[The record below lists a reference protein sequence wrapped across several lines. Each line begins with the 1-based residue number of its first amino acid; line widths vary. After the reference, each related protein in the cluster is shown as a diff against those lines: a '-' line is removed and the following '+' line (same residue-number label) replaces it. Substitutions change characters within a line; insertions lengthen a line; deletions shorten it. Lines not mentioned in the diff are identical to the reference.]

1 MIKQIKNY
9 FHFNEKDDLYL
20 YGFVLTGFWLFDMTT
35 DRSVWVL
42 LIPVLYCAY
51 STSKIF
57 IGMAVLSMLA
67 TSVIGFHNRNS
78 IYYLYLLITYICFF
92 RDMYF
97 LFKYQTNLLF
107 NVKHG
112 SKMGTIGRKRFL
124 IGLLLVSALSAAV
137 FVIFSI

>member
-57 IGMAVLSMLA
+57 VGMAVLSLLA

-107 NVKHG
+107 NVHHG
-112 SKMGTIGRKRFL
+112 SKMDTIGRKRFL
-124 IGLLLVSALSAAV
+124 IGLLLVSASSAAI
-137 FVIFSI
+137 FVISLI

>member
-1 MIKQIKNY
+1 MIEQIKNY
-9 FHFNEKDDLYL
+9 FHFNEKNDLYL
-20 YGFVLTGFWLFDMTT
+20 YGFVLTGFWIFDMTS
-35 DRSVWVL
+35 DNLGWVF

-57 IGMAVLSMLA
+57 ISMAVLSLFV
-67 TSVIGFHNRNS
+67 TSVIGFQNRNS

-107 NVKHG
+107 NIHHG
-112 SKMGTIGRKRFL
+112 SKMNTVGRNRFL
-124 IGLLLVSALSAAV
+124 IGLLMVSILSVVV
-137 FVIFSI
+137 FVISLI